1 MPGTALD
8 YIANAFSI
16 LNVYQQGAPI
26 GNAQAQQGL
35 LFLNNMLS
43 SWAQSMDAPVVV
55 REVFDLV
62 EGQESY
68 TWGPGGD
75 FTTSRPPNQ
84 HSITGASL
92 ILNNALP
99 LDQRVEVPLA
109 VYTDDSFRN
118 VRIKYLPNLQ
128 VTGIYYQPT
137 SPVGRLDVW
146 PVPNTTLY
154 TLCVYRELQFGPFQD
169 LALTTYYFPDGYDE
183 AILYNLTKR
192 LAGPHGRTMTDSDLE
207 IARESLAT
215 IQRAN
220 NRLTDVSNDLIFGR
234 RNGWYNINTGQ

>member
-1 MPGTALD
+1 MSGTALS

-26 GNAQAQQGL
+26 GNPQAQQAL

-43 SWAQSMDAPVVV
+43 SWAISMDAPVVA
-55 REVFDLV
+55 REVWPLV
-62 EGQESY
+62 ANQATYS
-68 TWGPGGD
+68 WGPGGD
-75 FTTSRPPNQ
+75 FTSSRPSTQ
-84 HSITGASL
+84 DAITGADL

-109 VYTDDSFRN
+109 VYTDDGYRN
-118 VRIKYLPNLQ
+118 VRIKYLPNTQ

-137 SPVGRLDVW
+137 SPLGTLTVW

-154 TLCVYRELQFGPFQD
+154 TLAVYREQQLGPFAD

-192 LAGPHGRTMTDSDLE
+192 LAGPHGRTMTPDDMD
-207 IARESLAT
+207 IARTSLANIT
-215 IQRAN
+215 RAN
-220 NRLTDVSNDLIFGR
+220 IRMADVSNDMIWGR